1 MKAQARNNEQE
12 QDDVDDFAFFRALPL
27 AFGFGLLGWV
37 ALAAIAFGIYK
48 LTH

>member
-1 MKAQARNNEQE
+1 MTSHTDTE
-12 QDDVDDFAFFRALPL
+12 QDDEDDFAFFRALPI
-27 AFGFGLLGWV
+27 AFGFGILGWV

>member
-1 MKAQARNNEQE
+1 MASHTDSEQGE
-12 QDDVDDFAFFRALPL
+12 RDDLAFFRALPI
-27 AFGFGLLGWV
+27 AFGFGILSWV